1 MDEIIRMSKKEI
13 NRLEIMQKIEQKTL
27 KQSEAAELLEISIRQ
42 VKRIYRNYRE
52 NGAAGIVSQRRG
64 KPGNHQLDKVTK
76 EKVIDLLHSRYSDF
90 GPTLAREK
98 IVEVHGLQISTESVR
113 QIQITEG
120 LWKAKKK
127 KRISVHQLRQRRA
140 SFGELIQ
147 IDGSPHAWFEDR
159 GPRCTLLVFIDDA
172 TGKLV
177 ELFFCPQESFY
188 NYAEA
193 AKRYFKRYGKPL
205 AFYSDKHG
213 IFRVNIKNTLSGDN
227 LTQFGRAMKELG
239 VEIICANTPQ
249 AKGRVEKANRT
260 LQDRLVK
267 EMRLLNISSI
277 EEANTF
283 MPQFIQD
290 FNQRFAVSPR
300 CQQDKHRPLSPQDQ
314 LDFTLSWQETRTLSK
329 NLTVQFNKVVYQI
342 QTNRPSYALR
352 NAKVIVCQNALE
364 EVFILY
370 NGRPLDY
377 TVFHQ
382 QTKQSEI
389 VSSKEIDHV
398 LSNPKTPH
406 KPAADHP
413 WRKSNATLVY
423 LAHKGDIST

>member
-1 MDEIIRMSKKEI
+1 MDKTINMSKKEI
-13 NRLEIMQKIEQKTL
+13 SRLEIMQRIEQKTL
-27 KQSEAAELLEISIRQ
+27 KQSEAAKLMGISIRQ
-42 VKRIYRNYRE
+42 VKRLYRNYRE
-52 NGAAGIVSQRRG
+52 KGAEGLISKRRG
-64 KPGNHQLDKVTK
+64 KPSNNQLDEIRK
-76 EKVIDLLHSRYSDF
+76 EEVIDLLHSQYSDF

-98 IVEVHGLQISTESVR
+98 IVEKHGIQISTESVR
-113 QIQITEG
+113 QIQIAEG
-120 LWKAKKK
+120 LWKAKTK
-127 KRISVHQLRQRRA
+127 KRITVHQLRQRRA
-140 SFGELIQ
+140 SLGELIQ

-177 ELFFCPQESFY
+177 ELFFCPLESFF

-193 AKRYFKRYGKPL
+193 TKRYFKRYGKPL

-213 IFRVNIKNTLSGDN
+213 IFRVNIKNSLSEDS
-227 LTQFGRAMKELG
+227 LTQFGRAMKELD

-277 EEANTF
+277 DEANAF

-300 CQQDKHRPLSPQDQ
+300 SQQDQHRPLSPQDQ
-314 LDFTLSWQETRTLSK
+314 LDLSLSWQETRTISK
-329 NLTVQFNKVVYQI
+329 NLTVQFNKIVYQI
-342 QTNRPSYALR
+342 QTERPSYALR
-352 NAKVIVCQNALE
+352 NAKVTICQNAQE
-364 EVFILY
+364 EVTILY

-377 TVFHQ
+377 TVFHC

-389 VSSKEIDHV
+389 VSSKDIDHA
-398 LSNPKTPH
+398 LSKPKVPH
-406 KPAADHP
+406 RPAPDHF
-413 WRKSNATLVY
+413 WRKSNPSLVH
-423 LAHKGDIST
+423 LAQKGDIST